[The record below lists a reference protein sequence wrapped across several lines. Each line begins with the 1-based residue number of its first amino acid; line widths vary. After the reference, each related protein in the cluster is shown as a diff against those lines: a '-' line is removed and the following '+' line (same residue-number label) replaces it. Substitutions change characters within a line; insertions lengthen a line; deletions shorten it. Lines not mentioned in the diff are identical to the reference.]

1 MQDLRGSG
9 EIEQNADMII
19 LLHREEDSESDD
31 AEVIIAKHRNGP
43 TGSFSLRFNKEITTF
58 KNIEPGDF
66 S

>member
-31 AEVIIAKHRNGP
+31 AEVIIAKHRSYG
-43 TGSFSLRFNKEITTF
+43 
-58 KNIEPGDF
+58 
-66 S
+66 